1 MVYLFE
7 FHQYSVPLIEL
18 EVAVTF
24 VRASGKH
31 SIGAV

>member
-7 FHQYSVPLIEL
+7 FRHYLVPLIEL
-18 EVAVTF
+18 EVSVTF